1 MAIRALP
8 LLRLAVPVTCVSA
21 VLLLTSCATS
31 SDPSIEDEHALSL
44 DVPAN
49 DAGTDAA
56 FNASVPEVAAAVV
69 PDAAVTTAVVA
80 TSAMTQDSATDDT
93 TKVAAEA
100 EERWKIKQQQ
110 LQMEAEATYTEGMKL
125 LEQNRV
131 DDAILYFDQVLNHI
145 RVAPV
150 SVNWGN
156 LEERATS
163 AKEQA
168 ERARAKSKA
177 ETSRERDA
185 QAFAKIQE
193 AEQAAAQRRQS
204 QILVLLDD
212 SIAAYNRN
220 DFADAERLSNEV
232 LKQDPHNDRAR
243 RLNVAAVE
251 AQRTSANEDAVE
263 KRKEEFRRWKQEIE
277 ETRIPYADIHIG
289 PNPDDWRKLTEK
301 RNAANLLAL
310 GEIETA
316 QDKELRQRVANTR
329 IASIAFPDMPVAEAV
344 NGISIIS
351 GVPIVIDPEVKAELD
366 LSGTPLNLSTLT
378 DIPVESLLNI
388 VTAQA
393 GEGLTWTVRHGVV
406 FMTKKEKALQTGVPR
421 FHSVR
426 DLSFKY
432 TDFRGPEIGRISKPG
447 EEPTDD
453 SGGIFGNEIAGPPVG
468 LEPEAIVTLIKENIG
483 RETWDGGVYSIDVAN
498 GSDILVIH
506 TPDTHLRIAQ
516 FLDDLR
522 RFTSSVVTI
531 ESRFI
536 TLREGFLQE
545 IGVDF
550 RGLGGSGPGTE
561 AFLNDVTFGLE
572 DNAGTAAD
580 NSGPGLETGAGLNP
594 VAGAFFN
601 DGSDGDVRAFTQNFF
616 ESALTESALG
626 RNLTNIGGATFQVAL
641 FKGESQYNAVI
652 RAVEKSEF
660 ATTISTPILTA
671 VNTVRSYFTVVNQ
684 VSFIQD
690 FDVDVANSAFIANP
704 NVGIIQ
710 EGVALDVRP
719 TISYDRK
726 FITLEVQAT
735 VADLLRP
742 IRLFSTSLAGFSVPV
757 TFQLPELVVQQA
769 KTTVRVPDRGAL
781 ILGGLKRLNYVNRTA
796 EVPWLGRIPLIGILF
811 RQKGLDDETENLIIT
826 IRASITDV
834 SAYRDNTIA
843 SK

>member
-8 LLRLAVPVTCVSA
+8 LLRFAVPFTCFSA

-31 SDPSIEDEHALSL
+31 SDPSVEDEHALSL

-49 DAGTDAA
+49 DAGADAA
-56 FNASVPEVAAAVV
+56 FDASVPEVAAAVD
-69 PDAAVTTAVVA
+69 PATAMTTAVVA
-80 TSAMTQDSATDDT
+80 TTALTQDSGTDDA

-110 LQMEAEATYTEGMKL
+110 LQMEAEATYAEGMKL

-131 DDAILYFDQVLNHI
+131 DDAILYFEQVLNHI

-156 LEERATS
+156 LEERATA

-177 ETSRERDA
+177 ETSRERDE
-185 QAFAKIQE
+185 QAFLKIQDE
-193 AEQAAAQRRQS
+193 EKAAAARKQAQL
-204 QILVLLDD
+204 LVLLDD
-212 SIAAYNRN
+212 AIAAYNRN

-232 LKQDPHNDRAR
+232 LKQDPHSDRAR
-243 RLNVAAVE
+243 RLNAAAVE
-251 AQRTSANEDAVE
+251 AQRTSANEEAVA

-277 ETRIPYADIHIG
+277 ETRIPYADIHTG
-289 PNPDDWRKLTEK
+289 PDAETWREISAK
-301 RNAANLLAL
+301 RSNTSLLAL
-310 GEIETA
+310 GELESP

-351 GVPIVIDPEVKAELD
+351 GIPIVIDPEVKAELD
-366 LSGTPLNLSTLT
+366 SGGTPLNLSTLT

-406 FMTKKEKALQTGVPR
+406 FMTKKEKALAKGVPR
-421 FHSVR
+421 FHSVQ
-426 DLSFKY
+426 DLTFAQ
-432 TDFRGPEIGRISKPG
+432 TDFKGPVIGRIPKPG
-447 EEPTDD
+447 EEQDET
-453 SGGIFGNEIAGPPVG
+453 SGGPFGGEVAGVAVVQ
-468 LEPEAIVTLIKENIG
+468 PEEIVTLIKENIA
-483 RETWDGGVYSIDVAN
+483 RESWDGGGYSIDVAN
-498 GSDILVIH
+498 NSQILVIH
-506 TPDTHLRIAQ
+506 TPATQLQIAQ

-522 RFTSSVVTI
+522 RFASSVVTI

-580 NSGPGLETGAGLNP
+580 NSGPGLATGAGLNP

-616 ESALTESALG
+616 ESTLG
-626 RNLTNIGGATFQVAL
+626 RSLSTVGGATFQVAL
-641 FKGESQYNAVI
+641 FQGESQYNAVI

-660 ATTISTPILTA
+660 ATTISTPILTV
-671 VNTVRSYFTVVNQ
+671 VNTERAFFTVANQ
-684 VSFIQD
+684 ISFIQD

-710 EGVALDVRP
+710 EGVVLDVRP

-726 FITLEVQAT
+726 YITLEVQAT

-742 IRLFSTSLAGFSVPV
+742 IRTFTTSLAGFSVPV
-757 TFQLPELVVQQA
+757 TFQLPELKVQSAQ
-769 KTTVRVPDRGAL
+769 TTVRVPDQGSL

-796 EVPWLGRIPLIGILF
+796 EVPWLGRIPLIGVLF
-811 RQKGLDDETENLIIT
+811 RQKGLDDEAENVIIT
-826 IRASITDV
+826 VKASITNI
-834 SAYRDNTIA
+834 SPYRENTLA